1 MNMLNVIDFEK
12 ANAESFFVESI
23 RLTGFAVFENHPL
36 MMSDISELYASW
48 LRFFNSPDEEKNQY
62 SYCHGDLSGYI
73 SSSVSEQAKGYDYK
87 DLKELFHYYKGK
99 AIPEE
104 QRDCSDTMMHKV
116 KGLSALLLT
125 WLHDALPPDLS
136 KKRPSLPSMIERST
150 RTLFRMNYYPPI
162 DRIKNTK
169 APEAKRAEA
178 HTDINLITLL
188 PSASTAGLQIM
199 QRGGLWLDIPY
210 SKNYLIVNAG
220 DMLSL
225 YTDGYYPSVLH
236 RVVVPENKQQERISL
251 AVCVH
256 PRDDVMLSAKYSA
269 KSFLEERVKDL
280 GLSQRLKD

>member
-1 MNMLNVIDFEK
+1 MLNVIDFEK
-12 ANAESFFVESI
+12 WNAESFFVDSI
-23 RLTGFAVFENHPL
+23 RSTGFAVFKNHPL
-36 MMSDISELYASW
+36 MMGDISGLYDSW
-48 LRFFNSPDEEKNQY
+48 LRFFNAPDEDKNQY
-62 SYCHGDLSGYI
+62 SYCPGDLSGYI
-73 SSSVSEQAKGYDYK
+73 SSSISEQAKGYSYK
-87 DLKELFHYYKGK
+87 DLKEIFHYYEGK
-99 AIPEE
+99 VIPEG
-104 QRDCSDTMMHKV
+104 QREYSDIMMHKS

-125 WLHDALPPDLS
+125 WLHDALPPELS
-136 KKRPSLPSMIERST
+136 KGRLSLPSMIESST

-162 DRIKNTK
+162 ERVKNMEV
-169 APEAKRAEA
+169 PEAKRAEA

-199 QRGGLWLDIPY
+199 QKNGLWLDVPY

-256 PRDDVMLSAKYSA
+256 PRDDVMLSAEYSA
-269 KSFLEERVKDL
+269 KSFLEERMKEL